1 MQADS
6 LPPEPRAKPFSVEEP
21 QVASGGAAGAPLG
34 PRVLPPLLG
43 AAVLSLFSETLPGL
57 APGASLSMMLSK
69 HTPGLF
75 PRTGRVVELITSPIL
90 PSPLLPTE
98 GAGVSGRRPTRRPG
112 RPELPHREGVRADP
126 GIPVYWILFSLFKR
140 CRACNYLEDG
150 NPWLDATTHSGNAG
164 EL

>member
-1 MQADS
+1 
-6 LPPEPRAKPFSVEEP
+6 
-21 QVASGGAAGAPLG
+21 
-34 PRVLPPLLG
+34 
-43 AAVLSLFSETLPGL
+43 
-57 APGASLSMMLSK
+57 MMLSK

-75 PRTGRVVELITSPIL
+75 PRTGRVVESITSPIL

-98 GAGVSGRRPTRRPG
+98 GAGVSGRRPTRRPE

-126 GIPVYWILFSLFKR
+126 GILDSILSLSKR

-150 NPWLDATTHSGNAG
+150 NPWLDAAAHSGNAG